1 MCGIV
6 INKNTHTEQWNI
18 IESSELNHNVYRQL
32 IFLQYAKKLNGE
44 IPDFSTNDTRT
55 RYPHVKI

>member
-6 INKNTHTEQWNI
+6 INKDRHIEQWNI
-18 IESSELNHNVYRQL
+18 IKSSELNRNVYGQL

-44 IPDFSTNDTRT
+44 ISVFSTNDTRT
-55 RYPHVKI
+55 RYPHVKE